1 MWGIL
6 IALYI
11 ILGIALLISVLLLLR
26 VKVIISY
33 DDALV
38 VYLKFLFIKKRLL
51 PAIEKKAK
59 KKRAKQKKNAKP
71 STVEEKKNDD
81 SKKDDSVVSKLWAIR
96 EILLH
101 TIAKFL
107 GKLHFKLIKLNIVVA
122 TDNATST
129 ALLYGA
135 TTQGVAYLIEIL
147 DNISNVDITKNS
159 DISIR
164 SDFVSQRSSFEG
176 KIVLY
181 ISVVHIIYVG
191 IHFLKKLIKSKMK
204 MEE

>member
-1 MWGIL
+1 MV
-6 IALYI
+6 ALYI

-26 VKVIISY
+26 AKVIISY
-33 DDALV
+33 DEVLR
-38 VYLKFLFIKKRLL
+38 VYFRLAFFKMRLF
-51 PAIEKKAK
+51 PAKP
-59 KKRAKQKKNAKP
+59 RKQKKKKSKKKKTQKTP
-71 STVEEKKNDD
+71 VSTEKKSDEY
-81 SKKDDSVVSKLWAIR
+81 KKDDGVVSKLWAMR
-96 EILLH
+96 EILLN
-101 TIAKFL
+101 TINKFL

-122 TDNATST
+122 GDNAAST

-147 DNISNVDITKNS
+147 DTISNVDISKRS
-159 DISIR
+159 EISVR
-164 SDFVSQRSSFEG
+164 SDFISQKSSFEG

-191 IHFLKKLIKSKMK
+191 LHFLKKLIKSKIK

>member
-1 MWGIL
+1 M

-11 ILGIALLISVLLLLR
+11 ILGIALLIGIILLLR

-33 DDALV
+33 EERLQ
-38 VYLKFLFIKKRLL
+38 VYLRFAFFKVRLFPAKPKK
-51 PAIEKKAK
+51 PKKAK
-59 KKRAKQKKNAKP
+59 KKGKKTKKAPAPNTENKPEEQKKDEGA
-71 STVEEKKNDD
+71 
-81 SKKDDSVVSKLWAIR
+81 VSKLWAMR

-107 GKLHFKLIKLNIVVA
+107 NKLHFKFVKLNIVVA
-122 TDNATST
+122 GDNAAST

-147 DNISNVDITKNS
+147 DNISNVDISKRS
-159 DISIR
+159 KISVR
-164 SDFVSQRSSFEG
+164 SDFISQKSFFEG

-181 ISVVHIIYVG
+181 ISVVHILYVG
-191 IHFLKKLIKSKMK
+191 LHFLKKLIKSKMK
-204 MEE
+204 VEE